1 MKKQFSIQ
9 PAAPSDLK
17 AADVVFESSITAAFE
32 QEGLEALID
41 DMQHE
46 IEHKKQLLRVSL
58 SASNSDLFFLM
69 AKHNHNVVGTISYGP
84 CGEDIGKCTNDELG
98 HVGTLGSL
106 YVLPAY
112 QGQGVGSALIRALM
126 TRLKEME
133 VTHFCLDSGFKIAQT
148 KWLRKFGAPYTIAK
162 DYWGKDGGHMV
173 WLCEVQDF
181 LQEIE

>member
-9 PAAPSDLK
+9 LAVPSDLE
-17 AADVVFESSITAAFE
+17 AADHVFESSISAAFE

-41 DMQHE
+41 DIQQE
-46 IEHKKQLLRVSL
+46 IEHKKQLLRASL
-58 SASNSDLFFLM
+58 SDLNPDLFFLT

-84 CGEDIGKCTNDELG
+84 CGEEIRKCTNDELQ

-106 YVLPAY
+106 YVLPSY

-126 TRLKEME
+126 IRLQEME
-133 VTHFCLDSGFKIAQT
+133 VAQFCLDSGFKIAQT
-148 KWLRKFGAPYTIAK
+148 KWLRKFGTPYTVAK
-162 DYWGKDGGHMV
+162 DYWGKDGDHMV

-181 LQEIE
+181 L

>member
-9 PAAPSDLK
+9 PAAPSDLE

-32 QEGLEALID
+32 QEGLEALND

-46 IEHKKQLLRVSL
+46 IEHKKRLLRTSL
-58 SASNSDLFFLM
+58 SALNSDLFFLM

-84 CGEDIGKCTNDELG
+84 CGEAIRKCTNDELE

-106 YVLPAY
+106 YVLPGY

-133 VTHFCLDSGFKIAQT
+133 VTHFCLDSGFKIAQI

-162 DYWGKDGGHMV
+162 DYWGKDGDHMV
-173 WLCEVQDF
+173 WVCEVQDF
-181 LQEIE
+181 L